1 MFEFEKMKVKVTFT
15 EDVLGMMPNNE
26 AIYDE
31 YIASKAPTKEQ
42 MDEEIEDYEAVGD
55 VENQTTVFPRTDD
68 GKPYFYDYQIKGFF
82 KDSCGMLRRYSG
94 SASAKIKAFKK
105 IIDGNIFIEERK
117 IEINTD
123 KPITLKQRPLRA
135 STPKGDRVALASSE
149 VIAAGATMEFTILL
163 LDDGLKEVV
172 KEWLNYGRWHGMGQ
186 WRNASWG
193 RFTYEIL

>member
-117 IEINTD
+117 IEIKTG

>member
-31 YIASKAPTKEQ
+31 YIASKAPTKELV
-42 MDEEIEDYEAVGD
+42 DEEIEDYEAVGD
-55 VENQTTVFPRTDD
+55 VENQTTVFPRTED

-117 IEINTD
+117 IVVNTD

-163 LDDGLKEVV
+163 LDKELKEVV
-172 KEWLNYGRWHGMGQ
+172 KEWLNYGKWHGMGQ

-193 RFTYEIL
+193 RFKYEIL